1 MTTNYSRI
9 GSANTYDSAIRNIA
23 NRQTALSA
31 LQENLTSGKRVVRAS
46 DDPTAAANAERAM
59 TRMSRIAT
67 DQRALESQ
75 RNAIAQAES
84 TLGNV
89 TDVMQRFRELVVSAG
104 DGAHS
109 SAERSAIAVELQG
122 LRDQVFSLANAKDTN
137 GLPLFGALA
146 SALAPFVGPQASIP
160 DYNFQGLPGQS
171 ASSDVSIPFTL
182 DGDAAFMLDPT
193 RDRVFNVD
201 VSNSVDGMIT
211 ADRTLTTSAVTVT
224 DAATVTATAAAAAAV
239 AAPNNV
245 PYPSYTLAFTA
256 VDSTTVPGTTTA
268 TYSITETPSVTPLG
282 APAPFANVT
291 VSFPTGSSFDVTAV
305 PGMSLTI
312 KGTPKVND
320 TITIDSSPSV
330 FSVLDDAI
338 KNIREAPNNNGATQ
352 AVSQALNNIDIGMER
367 ISAVRG
373 QAGDLLNRADRISAN
388 QENRSIQLEADR
400 SRAEDLDMIKGIS
413 DFNNQQTGYQAA
425 LQTYAKVQ
433 QLSLFNFIN

>member
-1 MTTNYSRI
+1 MTTNFSRI
-9 GSANTYDSAIRNIA
+9 GTANTYDSAVRNIA
-23 NRQTALSA
+23 NRQTALSS

-46 DDPTAAANAERAM
+46 DDPTAAASAERAM
-59 TRMSRIAT
+59 TRISRIAT

-84 TLGNV
+84 TLGDA
-89 TDVMQRFRELVVSAG
+89 TDVLQNFRELVVSAG
-104 DGAHS
+104 DGSHTG
-109 SAERSAIAVELQG
+109 AERSAIAVQLQG
-122 LRDQVFSLANAKDTN
+122 LRDQLFSLANTKDTN
-137 GLPLFGALA
+137 GQPLFGALA
-146 SALAPFVGPQASIP
+146 SALAPFVGPQASAP
-160 DYNFQGLPGQS
+160 DYNFQGMAGQS
-171 ASSDVSIPFTL
+171 ASSEVAIPFAL
-182 DGDAAFMLDPT
+182 DGDAAFMHDPT

-201 VSNSVDGMIT
+201 VTNTVDGLIST
-211 ADRTLTTSAVTVT
+211 DRTLTTSAVTVT
-224 DAATVTATAAAAAAV
+224 NAATVKATAAAAAAV
-239 AAPNNV
+239 APPNNV
-245 PYPSYTLAFTA
+245 PYPRYTVAFTA

-291 VSFPTGSSFDVTAV
+291 VSYPTGTSFDVTAV
-305 PGMSLTI
+305 PGLSMTI

-320 TITIDSSPSV
+320 TVTIDSSPSV

-338 KNIREAPNNNGATQ
+338 KNIKGAANNNAANQ
-352 AVSQALNNIDIGMER
+352 AVGQALGNIDIGMAQ

-373 QAGDLLNRADRISAN
+373 QAGDLLNRADRITAN
-388 QENRSIQLEADR
+388 QENRGVQLEADR

>member
-1 MTTNYSRI
+1 MSNFSRI
-9 GSANTYDSAIRNIA
+9 GTANTYDSAVRNIA
-23 NRQTALSA
+23 HRQSALA
-31 LQENLTSGKRVVRAS
+31 NLQENLTSGKRVVRPS

-59 TRMSRIAT
+59 TRISRIAT
-67 DQRALESQ
+67 DQRVLESQ

-84 TLGNV
+84 TLGEV
-89 TDVMQRFRELVVSAG
+89 TDVLQRFRELVVNAG
-104 DGAHS
+104 DGVHS
-109 SAERSAIAVELQG
+109 SAERRSIALELQG
-122 LRDQVFSLANAKDTN
+122 LRDQVFSLANTKDTN

-146 SALAPFVGPQASIP
+146 SALAPFVGPQAGAP

-171 ASSDVSIPFTL
+171 ASNEVAIPFTL
-182 DGDAAFMLDPT
+182 DGDAAFMHDPT

-201 VSNSVDGMIT
+201 VSNSVDGLIS
-211 ADRTLTTSAVTVT
+211 ADRTLTTSAIKVTNS
-224 DAATVTATAAAAAAV
+224 ATVKSTAAAAAAV
-239 AAPNNV
+239 APPNNA
-245 PYPSYTLAFTA
+245 PYPSYAIAFTA

-291 VSFPTGSSFDVTAV
+291 VSFPTGSTFDITGI
-305 PGMSLTI
+305 PGMSLTV

-320 TITIDSSPSV
+320 TVTVDSSPSV

-338 KNIREAPNNNGATQ
+338 KNIREAPNNNGAAQ

-367 ISAVRG
+367 ISAARG
-373 QAGDLLNRADRISAN
+373 QAGDLLNRADRITAN

-433 QLSLFNFIN
+433 QLSLFNFIS